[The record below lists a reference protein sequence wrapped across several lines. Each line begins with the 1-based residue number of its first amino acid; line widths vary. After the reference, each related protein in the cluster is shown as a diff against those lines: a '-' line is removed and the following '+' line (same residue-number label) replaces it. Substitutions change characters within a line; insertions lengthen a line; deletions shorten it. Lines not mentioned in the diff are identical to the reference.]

1 MSSAAL
7 LVVAACASGPSR
19 EVGKSRPA
27 TASAKPNAS
36 GWNGTVK
43 VGNPYQ
49 VAGVWYYPKDDRDYD
64 ETGIASWYGPGFHG
78 KATANGEVYD
88 MDGVSAAHK
97 TLPLPSYVEVTNLET
112 GRSLVVRVNDRGPFV
127 GDRIIDLSRR
137 TAQLLGLDRAG
148 TGRVRVKRV
157 FPKDAPETLYASR
170 TQPKSVPAV
179 AAPAPVAPPV
189 AVASAVPSAAAGEV
203 IKTVAVPSGG
213 DAKLTP
219 AIAAAPAAPGAAYI
233 QVAALSDEGR
243 AAWLAGYFKSF
254 ATSSVERT
262 STGLFRV
269 RLGPFPSR
277 DAAQGVLV
285 QVHSAGYG
293 EARVVGALP
302 SS

>member
-1 MSSAAL
+1 M
-7 LVVAACASGPSR
+7 LVVAACASGPDHQAGR
-19 EVGKSRPA
+19 SRPA
-27 TASAKPNAS
+27 TASTGPRAS

-78 KATANGEVYD
+78 KPTANGEIYD

-97 TLPLPSYVEVTNLET
+97 TLPLPSYVEVTNLES

-127 GDRIIDLSRR
+127 GNRIIDLSRR

-157 FPKDAPETLYASR
+157 YPKEAPELLYASR
-170 TQPKSVPAV
+170 TSSKPLPVVVSPAPIVSRPVTVPSVVPPAPAGATIKTVPVPSGSDAALAPAV
-179 AAPAPVAPPV
+179 AAV
-189 AVASAVPSAAAGEV
+189 SAVPTTSS
-203 IKTVAVPSGG
+203 T
-213 DAKLTP
+213 
-219 AIAAAPAAPGAAYI
+219 AAYI
-233 QVAALSDEGR
+233 QVAALSDAGR
-243 AAWLAGYFKSF
+243 AAWLAGYFKGL
-254 ATSSVERT
+254 ATPSVERT

-269 RLGPFPSR
+269 RLGPFLSR
-277 DAAQGVLV
+277 DAAQGALA
-285 QVHSAGYG
+285 QVHSAGYE

-302 SS
+302 PS